1 MSCNG
6 FFVYLNI
13 IKFKTMITKIKVTK
27 QEIRTYTSDNDI
39 RTYSYDINFLN
50 NLLSPEDKYVISDKN
65 SNVTW
70 YVLSESEEQKEELT
84 EEQKDVHFGRDA
96 IEILESDGY
105 EITDSAKG
113 DIIEFSYTVEHL
125 KEIAKDGKITG
136 RNIKKLK

>member
-1 MSCNG
+1 
-6 FFVYLNI
+6 
-13 IKFKTMITKIKVTK
+13 MITKIKVTK

-84 EEQKDVHFGRDA
+84 EEQKDVHFGPAA
-96 IEILESDGY
+96 IAYLELDGY

-113 DIIEFSYTVEHL
+113 DIIEFSYTVEQL